1 MWSDVRGRLLTL
13 RPLSVLSLREWALQE
28 NAHNLI
34 REFGGA
40 KTRQHESHRC
50 QKVVN
55 KAEKQ

>member
-34 REFGGA
+34 TDFRGA
-40 KTRQHESHRC
+40 KTRQHESH
-50 QKVVN
+50 
-55 KAEKQ
+55 